1 VVIGAL
7 IIKHLERKDDRGT
20 IEIIKEN
27 PYMQYF
33 LGFDCFHFDAV
44 FDATL
49 FVAIRKRLDNESFDK
64 MNQIIIKQ
72 AAAATVA
79 IEIEE
84 KQQLSP
90 KKEEIEGESLEKAQ
104 NIGKLQMDAT
114 VCDANIKF
122 SGSNVFGGT
131 V

>member
-1 VVIGAL
+1 
-7 IIKHLERKDDRGT
+7 
-20 IEIIKEN
+20 
-27 PYMQYF
+27 
-33 LGFDCFHFDAV
+33 
-44 FDATL
+44 
-49 FVAIRKRLDNESFDK
+49 